1 MKFYLIRFYIFR
13 QIKEKIMKKGL
24 IGLAVIAVLSIGGY
38 FWYQDYQAEQ
48 NRLRKESYE
57 AMIQIMANAPRE
69 AEEARIRYRKE
80 LEERRQRIE
89 AGTAKVEEINEV
101 RKDGRRVLYTLVDG
115 KREGDFF
122 IWYKSG
128 RKSTQATYKDGKSI
142 VSTSFYDIEGSPKKS
157 EEYNGPDSKS
167 ENFGWY
173 ANGQL
178 ESQDYTPED
187 GDIKGKWS
195 KSWYE
200 DGTVRG
206 ESKYNPE
213 TGFVDKISY
222 YPDGK
227 VSIFLSNGF
236 GDKGM
241 PIEIRKLWYPNGQPK
256 VEENTRGNRP
266 DGRVYEWDENG
277 NLITNEFW
285 VDGYLDRE
293 QSDPKMIRS
302 NYK

>member
-157 EEYNGPDSKS
+157 EEYNGPGSKS
-167 ENFGWY
+167 ENLDWY
-173 ANGQL
+173 AN
-178 ESQDYTPED
+178 
-187 GDIKGKWS
+187 
-195 KSWYE
+195 
-200 DGTVRG
+200 V
-206 ESKYNPE
+206 
-213 TGFVDKISY
+213 
-222 YPDGK
+222 
-227 VSIFLSNGF
+227 
-236 GDKGM
+236 
-241 PIEIRKLWYPNGQPK
+241 
-256 VEENTRGNRP
+256 
-266 DGRVYEWDENG
+266 
-277 NLITNEFW
+277 
-285 VDGYLDRE
+285 
-293 QSDPKMIRS
+293 
-302 NYK
+302 